1 MNGEV
6 VCVVVVV
13 GEVVCVVVVVGVV
26 VGVVAWHS
34 RNRPFWIPNATNVM
48 SHSDGVSMNCN
59 TSA

>member
-34 RNRPFWIPNATNVM
+34 RNRPFTKR
-48 SHSDGVSMNCN
+48 SKRDGVSMNCN

>member
-34 RNRPFWIPNATNVM
+34 RNRPFLDSKRNKR
-48 SHSDGVSMNCN
+48 DGVSMNCN